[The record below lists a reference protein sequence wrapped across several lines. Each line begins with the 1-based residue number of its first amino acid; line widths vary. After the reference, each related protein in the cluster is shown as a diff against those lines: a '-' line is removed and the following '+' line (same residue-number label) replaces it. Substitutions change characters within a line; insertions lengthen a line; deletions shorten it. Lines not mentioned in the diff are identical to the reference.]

1 MRINQET
8 HEPSPEAAPAA
19 ASQSAGIS
27 TEIPAHQPK
36 LHANGAGGVRA
47 GGLGRA
53 TRKGGGGT
61 PQDAV
66 STAGGRGAAV
76 PPVEISPKGDMA
88 ATGIFRLV
96 ATDLDGTLLR
106 ADETISERT
115 RQALQQVQAAGATV
129 VLVSGRPARTLRLV
143 AQHVGVTG
151 LAICGNGSVI
161 YDLEHDAI
169 VQQASIAP
177 ELVTRLVIQFR
188 EVLPGVSFAFE
199 SGQHISME
207 PAYFAL
213 RLRVPKVQ
221 PILGD
226 ALEFAQQPVAKLIV
240 LHPDLGAEALM
251 EITHQIA
258 GDTVSASH
266 SGFAFVEITAP
277 GVDKGRTLESL
288 SSRLGVKASEVIAFG
303 DMPNDLP
310 MLAWVGRGIAM
321 ANAHPE
327 VLRQAHEITL
337 SNMEDGVAV
346 VLERL
351 LAENKIGMTLAP
363 AELKLPEG
371 REP

>member
-8 HEPSPEAAPAA
+8 HESLPEAASA
-19 ASQSAGIS
+19 ASRQSVGIS
-27 TEIPAHQPK
+27 IEMPTHQSE
-36 LHANGAGGVRA
+36 L
-47 GGLGRA
+47 
-53 TRKGGGGT
+53 
-61 PQDAV
+61 
-66 STAGGRGAAV
+66 S
-76 PPVEISPKGDMA
+76 
-88 ATGIFRLV
+88 ATGVFRLV

-115 RQALQQVQAAGATV
+115 RHALQQVQAAGAPV
-129 VLVSGRPARTLRLV
+129 ILVSGRPARTLRLV

-161 YDLEHDAI
+161 YDLEQDTI
-169 VQQASIAP
+169 VQQATIAP
-177 ELVTRLVIQFR
+177 ELVTHLVTQFR
-188 EVLPGVSFAFE
+188 EVLPGISFAFE

-226 ALEFAQQPVAKLIV
+226 ALEFAQQQPVAKLIA

-251 EITHQIA
+251 KITRQIA

-288 SSRLGVKASEVIAFG
+288 CNRLGVKASEVIAFG

-310 MLAWVGRGIAM
+310 MLAWAGRGVAM

-327 VLRQAHEITL
+327 VLSQAHEITL
-337 SNMEDGVAV
+337 SNLEDGVAV

-351 LAENKIGMTLAP
+351 LAENKIGVTLAP
-363 AELKLPEG
+363 A
-371 REP
+371 

>member
-1 MRINQET
+1 MRIKQET
-8 HEPSPEAAPAA
+8 HESLPEAASA
-19 ASQSAGIS
+19 ASSQSVGIS
-27 TEIPAHQPK
+27 AEVPTLQPTLPIQK
-36 LHANGAGGVRA
+36 GEESAKADLVALGHLGAVLTAGGVGPSA
-47 GGLGRA
+47 
-53 TRKGGGGT
+53 
-61 PQDAV
+61 
-66 STAGGRGAAV
+66 
-76 PPVEISPKGDMA
+76 PPVTDST
-88 ATGIFRLV
+88 TGVFRLV

-106 ADETISERT
+106 RDETISQRT
-115 RQALQQVQAAGATV
+115 RQALRRVQETGAVV

-169 VQQASIAP
+169 VQQATIAP
-177 ELVTRLVIQFR
+177 ELVTRLITQFR

-199 SGQHISME
+199 SGEKISME

-251 EITHQIA
+251 EITSQIA

-277 GVDKGRTLESL
+277 GVDKGSTLESL
-288 SSRLGVKASEVIAFG
+288 CARLGIAASEVIAFG

-310 MLAWVGRGIAM
+310 MLAWAGRGVAM

-327 VLRQAHEITL
+327 VLQQAHEITL
-337 SNMEDGVAV
+337 SHMQDGVAV

-351 LAENKIGMTLAP
+351 LAENRIGATLASEALKV
-363 AELKLPEG
+363 AEDGQL
-371 REP
+371 

>member
-1 MRINQET
+1 MRIKQET
-8 HEPSPEAAPAA
+8 SETSPEAAVDA
-19 ASQSAGIS
+19 ASLQSAGVSPEEPALQPES
-27 TEIPAHQPK
+27 T
-36 LHANGAGGVRA
+36 
-47 GGLGRA
+47 
-53 TRKGGGGT
+53 TGT
-61 PQDAV
+61 
-66 STAGGRGAAV
+66 
-76 PPVEISPKGDMA
+76 
-88 ATGIFRLV
+88 FRLV

-106 ADETISERT
+106 RDETISQRT
-115 RQALQQVQAAGATV
+115 RQALQHVQETGAVV

-161 YDLEHDAI
+161 YDLEHEAI
-169 VQQASIAP
+169 VQQATIAP
-177 ELVTRLVIQFR
+177 ELVKRLITQFR

-199 SGQHISME
+199 SGEKISME

-251 EITHQIA
+251 EVTRQIA

-277 GVDKGRTLESL
+277 GVDKGRTLENL
-288 SSRLGVKASEVIAFG
+288 CARLGIVASEVIAFG

-310 MLAWVGRGIAM
+310 MLAWAGRGVAM

-337 SNMEDGVAV
+337 SNMQDGVAV

-351 LAENKIGMTLAP
+351 LAENRIGNTIP
-363 AELKLPEG
+363 SEELKVAEDGQL
-371 REP
+371 

>member
-1 MRINQET
+1 MRIKQET
-8 HEPSPEAAPAA
+8 REPLPEAVDA
-19 ASQSAGIS
+19 ASVS
-27 TEIPAHQPK
+27 TA
-36 LHANGAGGVRA
+36 ANGAGGGRA
-47 GGLGRA
+47 GGLG
-53 TRKGGGGT
+53 GGT
-61 PQDAV
+61 PLDAV
-66 STAGGRGAAV
+66 STAGN
-76 PPVEISPKGDMA
+76 
-88 ATGIFRLV
+88 FRLV

-115 RQALQQVQAAGATV
+115 RQALQQVQAAGAV
-129 VLVSGRPARTLRLV
+129 VVPISGRPARTLRLV
-143 AQHVGVTG
+143 ARQAGFTG

-161 YDLEHDAI
+161 YDLEQDAI
-169 VQQASIAP
+169 VQQATIP
-177 ELVTRLVIQFR
+177 TELVTRLITQFR

-199 SGQHISME
+199 SGQHVSME

-213 RLRVPKVQ
+213 RLRVSKQQ

-226 ALEFAQQPVAKLIV
+226 ALELAQQPVAKLLV

-258 GDTVSASH
+258 GDTISASH

-277 GVDKGRTLESL
+277 GVDKGRTLEKL
-288 SSRLGVKASEVIAFG
+288 CARLGIAASEVIAFG

-310 MLAWVGRGIAM
+310 MLAWAGRGVAM

-327 VLRQAHEITL
+327 VLQRAHEITL

-351 LAENKIGMTLAP
+351 LTENKIGNAFAP
-363 AELKLPEG
+363 AALKVAEG
-371 REP
+371 NQP

>member
-1 MRINQET
+1 VGT
-8 HEPSPEAAPAA
+8 
-19 ASQSAGIS
+19 
-27 TEIPAHQPK
+27 
-36 LHANGAGGVRA
+36 GV
-47 GGLGRA
+47 
-53 TRKGGGGT
+53 
-61 PQDAV
+61 
-66 STAGGRGAAV
+66 
-76 PPVEISPKGDMA
+76 
-88 ATGIFRLV
+88 FRLI

-106 ADETISERT
+106 TDETISERT
-115 RQALQQVQAAGATV
+115 RQALQQVQASGATV

-169 VQQASIAP
+169 VQQAIIAP
-177 ELVTRLVIQFR
+177 ELVTRLVTQFR

-226 ALEFAQQPVAKLIV
+226 ALEFAQQQPVAKLIA
-240 LHPDLGAEALM
+240 LHPDLEAEALM
-251 EITHQIA
+251 EITRQIA

-288 SSRLGVKASEVIAFG
+288 CTRLGVKASEVIAFG

-310 MLAWVGRGIAM
+310 MLAWAGRGVAM

-351 LAENKIGMTLAP
+351 LAENKIGTTLAP
-363 AELKLPEG
+363 AELKLPEDKQ
-371 REP
+371 P

>member
-1 MRINQET
+1 MRIKQET
-8 HEPSPEAAPAA
+8 TETSPEAAVEA
-19 ASQSAGIS
+19 ASLQSAGIS
-27 TEIPAHQPK
+27 AEVPAFQPTLPIQK
-36 LHANGAGGVRA
+36 GEESAKADLVAARPLGAVLTAGGV
-47 GGLGRA
+47 GE
-53 TRKGGGGT
+53 
-61 PQDAV
+61 
-66 STAGGRGAAV
+66 AA
-76 PPVEISPKGDMA
+76 PPVADS
-88 ATGIFRLV
+88 TTSIFRLL

-106 ADETISERT
+106 RDETISQRT
-115 RQALQQVQAAGATV
+115 RQALRRVQETGAVV

-143 AQHVGVTG
+143 AHHVGVTG

-169 VQQASIAP
+169 VQQATIAP
-177 ELVTRLVIQFR
+177 ELVKRLITQFR

-199 SGQHISME
+199 SGEKISME

-251 EITHQIA
+251 EVTRQIA
-258 GDTVSASH
+258 GDSVSASH

-288 SSRLGVKASEVIAFG
+288 CARLGIAASEVIAFG

-310 MLAWVGRGIAM
+310 MLAWVGRGVAM

-337 SNMEDGVAV
+337 SNMQDGVAV

-351 LAENKIGMTLAP
+351 LAENRIGNTIPSEALKV
-363 AELKLPEG
+363 AEDGEL
-371 REP
+371 